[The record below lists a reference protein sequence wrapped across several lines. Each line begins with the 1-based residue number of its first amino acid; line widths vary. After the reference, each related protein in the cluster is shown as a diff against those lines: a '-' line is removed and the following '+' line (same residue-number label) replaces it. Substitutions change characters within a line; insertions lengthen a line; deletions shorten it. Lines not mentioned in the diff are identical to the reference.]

1 MDPLTLAAG
10 SALVAAMATDSWQH
24 CRDAVADWWRQHHA
38 NRTDDLN
45 ADLDRLRTQV
55 LTIDQEGNQSGE
67 DALTVAWGE
76 RFQRLLDSAPH
87 MESEIRELIDRTLTP
102 AASYANDRG
111 TPAAVMKADAR
122 DNARIF
128 MAGRDQHIT
137 GS

>member
-24 CRDAVADWWRQHHA
+24 CRDTVADWWRQRHA
-38 NRTDDLN
+38 NRTDG
-45 ADLDRLRTQV
+45 LDAALDHLRTQV
-55 LTIDQEGNQSGE
+55 LATGQEGDQPGE

-76 RFQRLLDSAPH
+76 RFQRLLDSDPH
-87 MESEIRELIDRTLTP
+87 MASEIRELIDRLTP
-102 AASYANDRG
+102 AASSANDRD
-111 TPAAVMKADAR
+111 TPVVTMKADAR